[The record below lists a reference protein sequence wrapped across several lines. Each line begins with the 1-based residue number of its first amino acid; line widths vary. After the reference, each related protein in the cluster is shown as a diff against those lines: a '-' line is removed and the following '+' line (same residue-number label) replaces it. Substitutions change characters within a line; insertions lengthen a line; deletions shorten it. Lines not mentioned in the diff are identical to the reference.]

1 MNNDIVREKTMYEE
15 ETIIS
20 VCVVQG
26 EENFITRIADVRGN
40 ELILH
45 AVDLSREYKGFNRD
59 KLYYNRQM
67 EPSLRKGHMG
77 VWKWSVSSNHIEPGK
92 ERVSSEYQK
101 YLSPVEVVDCR
112 DKTKEELQVIL
123 KDGTLPQCSHQ
134 RMLWFRNGSREQ
146 GILCEPSKLEQ
157 TDNGVRI
164 KGNVYGLPC
173 YDIKESDLLRTR
185 STLGISERC
194 LYRFLQLPQDSGY
207 LSVRSPAKAVKD
219 LLVKRLN
226 WKFVKD
232 HSLGTREDHK
242 KFRRWMEVLPEQDII
257 EDIAD
262 CCHYSKREA
271 DACWKIFVD
280 HIKQYVRCEDI
291 ETKVLQGLL
300 EEDGNLQMRLKEEWH
315 NTHRQELERE
325 KTEYRKH
332 RTEFEVERNTLE
344 KEREELKAEQAR
356 LQREV
361 EEAKACLDNVR
372 EEAKRYEE
380 LGRKSLEQVREKLSL
395 AREEAAEF
403 LANLALFGTPGEAAS
418 VSSITG
424 RSTLMTRFLPG
435 IVPKEWEP
443 VVSVEEELEELK
455 ENLRQAG
462 TDKEHLAE
470 LAAYLYGAFQNKTP
484 LLLAGPQGIFVA
496 NAISCS
502 MTGRYAAVLDCCG
515 EWDSTLLD
523 MARAQYLR
531 RTPILLEALEKQ
543 LDEEGVLFREPYI
556 ESSPAY
562 ATVPNGLS
570 HAALPGW
577 MKDFFSRLSQASL
590 GVYAKPFRHQVSALE
605 QSVAGKDLFVST
617 GTGSGKTE
625 CFMWPLIAKLTR
637 EAHDSPRTWEKRG
650 VRCIIMYPM
659 NALVSDQISRLR
671 RLLGDQEGRF
681 VDLFREYAGSHAR
694 RPQFG
699 MYTGRTPYPGPEK
712 RLGEDQALAKTLA
725 RVLGNNRSSSYLEG
739 LRKQG
744 RIPAKADLAAF
755 VAHLRE
761 GRHVTDPEDAELIT
775 RFEMQTTSPDIL
787 ITNYSMLEYLLFRP
801 REKNIWE
808 DTRNW
813 VNSSLENRLLFVID
827 EAHMYKGASGGGSCF
842 AAEASLS

>member
-1 MNNDIVREKTMYEE
+1 MYEE

-523 MARAQYLR
+523 MAREGEDKVIIVKHPFHSRWIDHLVPELDSTGKMWIFVHPYAGDLSLETSGLYQY
-531 RTPILLEALEKQ
+531 ILPLVLDIFIAHPADAEGLLCSRKGKEYKEISINEDVRSMTGPLKKLCRNLYLEMQVKQ
-543 LDEEGVLFREPYI
+543 LMSV
-556 ESSPAY
+556 
-562 ATVPNGLS
+562 TCGLS
-570 HAALPGW
+570 ERG
-577 MKDFFSRLSQASL
+577 D
-590 GVYAKPFRHQVSALE
+590 
-605 QSVAGKDLFVST
+605 
-617 GTGSGKTE
+617 
-625 CFMWPLIAKLTR
+625 
-637 EAHDSPRTWEKRG
+637 EAFL
-650 VRCIIMYPM
+650 RC
-659 NALVSDQISRLR
+659 
-671 RLLGDQEGRF
+671 GC
-681 VDLFREYAGSHAR
+681 
-694 RPQFG
+694 
-699 MYTGRTPYPGPEK
+699 
-712 RLGEDQALAKTLA
+712 
-725 RVLGNNRSSSYLEG
+725 
-739 LRKQG
+739 
-744 RIPAKADLAAF
+744 
-755 VAHLRE
+755 
-761 GRHVTDPEDAELIT
+761 
-775 RFEMQTTSPDIL
+775 
-787 ITNYSMLEYLLFRP
+787 LLFPLAIALGR
-801 REKNIWE
+801 KDIF
-808 DTRNW
+808 
-813 VNSSLENRLLFVID
+813 LEIIQGDL
-827 EAHMYKGASGGGSCF
+827 
-842 AAEASLS
+842 SLS